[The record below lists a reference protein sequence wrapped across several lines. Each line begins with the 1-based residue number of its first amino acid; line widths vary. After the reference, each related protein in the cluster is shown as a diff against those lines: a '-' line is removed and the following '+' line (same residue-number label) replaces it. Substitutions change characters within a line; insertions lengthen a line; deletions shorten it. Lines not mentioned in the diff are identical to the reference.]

1 LTDFFGLQ
9 LFQALELIA
18 GHTAMFFT
26 TSIMALN
33 RCTDLPHS
41 FRRRPSLPLQ
51 HFNLSQLQHNVLGL
65 LSLASHLV
73 VLLKT
78 G

>member
-51 HFNLSQLQHNVLGL
+51 HLNASQFWHDIFRLF
-65 LSLASHLV
+65 SFSSHP
-73 VLLKT
+73 
-78 G
+78 